1 MNKENVIVHTV
12 WVGDSLGLMEQ
23 LTIKLLQLHG
33 HEVHLWCYD
42 KIKNV
47 PDKTILRDA
56 ADIMPKSSI
65 FSFQGEYL
73 PYIPN
78 GGIGSLSHWSD
89 QFQCKL
95 LAMEGGIYSQL
106 DVAYLGP
113 INYNPE
119 YLFIDIFNTRKSI
132 GTFLMKCPKGSPFAI
147 EAYKELSMKINYL
160 TIPYLHWDCSMNLCM
175 DILINKTNITTK
187 KCPEC
192 FLNQR
197 HLLDLGCKKDGPF
210 FGPFEFPNDL
220 VVIHWSNATL
230 NVYKNHPIPNS
241 FYESLLKLVGLV

>member
-1 MNKENVIVHTV
+1 MKQENIIVHTL
-12 WVGDSLGLMEQ
+12 WVGDSLSLLEQ
-23 LTIKLLQLHG
+23 LTIKLLQHHG

-47 PDKTILRDA
+47 PDKTIIRDA
-56 ADIMPKSSI
+56 AEIMPRSSI
-65 FSFQGEYL
+65 FSFQGQYL

-106 DVAYLGP
+106 DVSYLGP
-113 INYNPE
+113 IDYNPE
-119 YLFIDIFNTRKSI
+119 YLFIDILNTKKSMA
-132 GTFLMKCPKGSPFAI
+132 TFLMKCPKGSPFAI
-147 EAYKELSMKINYL
+147 EAYKELSMKINHL
-160 TIPYLHWDCSMNLCM
+160 TIPYQHWDCSMNLCM
-175 DILINKTNITTK
+175 DVLVNRTNIG
-187 KCPEC
+187 PEC
-192 FLNQR
+192 FLNKQ
-197 HLLDLGCKKDGPF
+197 HYLDLGCMKNGPF
-210 FGPFEFPNDL
+210 FGTFQIPKDL

-241 FYESLLKLVGLV
+241 FYESLLKFVGLV